1 VNILLIDDSSSLS
14 RASEYPSLS
23 FSHPLSVKIIHPEK
37 GQSTDIRSNLVITGT
52 SGYNPNYTCNVS
64 VIINDVKPYQK
75 TIPTGIETTN
85 DYSTWK
91 YALGSDYTTIKDGI
105 NKITARL
112 LCLDDQGKEFRKWYG
127 INLIGQEKTDNKY
140 QSSSTTALA
149 VPITIESELTTKP
162 AIINID
168 RNVFVELI
176 NNRIENNTEVI
187 RDTIEDS
194 IMSFYTRM
202 T

>member
-1 VNILLIDDSSSLS
+1 MNILLINDSSSLS
-14 RASEYPSLS
+14 KASEHPSLS

-37 GQSTDIRSNLVITGT
+37 GQSTDIRNNLIITGT
-52 SGYNPNYTCNVS
+52 SGYNPNHTCNVS
-64 VIINDVKPYQK
+64 VIINDVKPYHK

-85 DYSTWK
+85 DYSAWK
-91 YALGSDYTTIKDGI
+91 YALGLDYTTIKEGI

-112 LCLDDQGKEFRKWYG
+112 LCLDDQGKEFRKWYS
-127 INLIGQEKTDNKY
+127 INLIGQDKTDNNY

-149 VPITIESELTTKP
+149 VPITIETESTTKP
-162 AIINID
+162 GIISID

-176 NNRIENNTEVI
+176 NNRMENNTEVI
-187 RDTIEDS
+187 RDVIEES
-194 IMSFYTRM
+194 IMSLYAGM